1 MGDMCSRGRLCAC
14 ARRVRSITGRVD
26 LAEKRSSGVMPV
38 TRDPIR
44 LRYGRVTGTEMD
56 LNIRPNQRR
65 VHMTKISLTAI
76 ALLAIITGSAFAAPK
91 GDRYQANTYSRHAH
105 PTPRPFPPP

>member
-1 MGDMCSRGRLCAC
+1 MRTGVHA
-14 ARRVRSITGRVD
+14 ITGRVD

-91 GDRYQANTYSRHAH
+91 GDRNQANTYSWQADQSAGDFQLQGR
-105 PTPRPFPPP
+105 